1 MESNIHNTDLGI
13 TLESAESCLALKP
26 DGFDGNPDGYDRAI
40 IGLTDGGQLVYSK
53 EWMVRLLLEA
63 DHKSIADAEGKT
75 DLEPMTEEDAWEFL
89 EYNCFCAYVGDQTPI
104 FVNTYE
110 TF

>member
-1 MESNIHNTDLGI
+1 MEQSNIHTTDLGI
-13 TLESAESCLALKP
+13 TLESAEGCLALKP
-26 DGFDGNPDGYDRAI
+26 NGFDGNPDGYDRAI

-63 DHKSIADAEGKT
+63 DSKSAEEDGS
-75 DLEPMTEEDAWEFL
+75 EPMTEEDAWEFL
-89 EYNCFCAYVGDQTPI
+89 EYNTFCAYVGEQTPI
-104 FVNTYE
+104 YVNTYE